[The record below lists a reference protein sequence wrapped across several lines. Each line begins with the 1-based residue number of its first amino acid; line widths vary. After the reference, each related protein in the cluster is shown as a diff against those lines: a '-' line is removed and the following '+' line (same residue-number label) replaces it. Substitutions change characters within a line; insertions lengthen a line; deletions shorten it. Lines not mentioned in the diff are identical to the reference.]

1 MVNIT
6 FIDADGNSFTVDA
19 AVTSTLME
27 TAIAHEIPSIVGFC
41 GGMCSCGTCHC
52 YPEGEVA
59 TRLPAIS
66 ENEEEMLG
74 RVLDR
79 RPSSHGHG
87 ASGRRRFVVASG
99 WPTAPS
105 YRRDRLRHPIIGQRS
120 SRDS

>member
-27 TAIAHEIPSIVGFC
+27 TAIANEIPSIVGFC

-52 YPEGEVA
+52 YPEGEA
-59 TRLPAIS
+59 AARLPAIS

-79 RPSSHGHG
+79 RP
-87 ASGRRRFVVASG
+87 ASRLGCQIPVNASLDG
-99 WPTAPS
+99 LTVRLPS
-105 YRRDRLRHPIIGQRS
+105 RQRVP
-120 SRDS
+120 